1 MNRLIVFMMLFL
13 LAAASPDRAREAN
26 SAYERGDF
34 AAAEQAYR
42 DAIEANPGDARLHF
56 NLGNTLAQLG
66 RTEDAIE
73 AYERFRQLAR
83 SPEERAMA
91 DYNIGNLK
99 ALEQNWEEAAEQFR
113 RSLRQNPN
121 DDDAA
126 NNFEYVLRQLQDQQN
141 QQDQQDQQ
149 QDQQDSGGAGE
160 PQQGQQDRDD
170 DRGDGSGD
178 AQAGEDEQDGDSGDG
193 DQQEQGESM
202 QDQQLPQPQ
211 PGDMS
216 QQEAEQLLNAISG
229 REQDLIRDFLKD
241 LADPAEPTE
250 KDW

>member
-1 MNRLIVFMMLFL
+1 MNRLIILMMFFL
-13 LAAASPDRAREAN
+13 LAAVAPDRAREAN

-56 NLGNTLAQLG
+56 NLGNALAQQG
-66 RTEDAIE
+66 RADDAIE
-73 AYERFRQLAR
+73 SYERFRALAR
-83 SPEERAMA
+83 TPEERAMA
-91 DYNIGNLK
+91 DYNIGNLL
-99 ALEQNWEEAAEQFR
+99 AAGEQWEDAAEQFR

-121 DDDAA
+121 DEDAA
-126 NNFEYVLRQLQDQQN
+126 NNFEFAKRQLQEPP
-141 QQDQQDQQ
+141 QDQQ
-149 QDQQDSGGAGE
+149 QDQQQEQQQESGGAGD
-160 PQQGQQDRDD
+160 PQQGQPEDADD
-170 DRGDGSGD
+170 GDGSSD
-178 AQAGEDEQDGDSGDG
+178 AQAGEDEQDGESGDG
-193 DQQEQGESM
+193 DQQQDGGETGT
-202 QDQQLPQPQ
+202 DQQLPQPQ
-211 PGDMS
+211 PGQMS